1 MQILKRKKES
11 AEVDKLF
18 FKTQKTS
25 HLNWQ
30 SYINGFK
37 NYMQLERTLSKN
49 TVDSYL
55 RDVEK
60 LVNFLRVEQI
70 EAAPEDLKHEDF
82 LNFLKFMNELGLE
95 LRSQSR
101 MISGIKAFYKYLLLE
116 DLIDSNPTEL
126 LESPKMDR
134 RIPEVLT
141 YEEIQE
147 MLAAIDLSHPQG
159 TRNRAMLETLYACVL
174 RVSELINLKL
184 TNLFLDVGFIKVI
197 GKNDKERLIP
207 IGEEA
212 VKHIN
217 FYTETDRKKLKIHP
231 DHENIV
237 FLNRRGKGL
246 SRVMIFYLIKDLAK
260 AAGIQKTTSPH
271 TFRHSFATHLI
282 EGGAD
287 LKAVQDML
295 GHESITTTEIYT
307 HLDNDFPKETI
318 LMYHPLNQRSKEE

>member
-1 MQILKRKKES
+1 
-11 AEVDKLF
+11 
-18 FKTQKTS
+18 
-25 HLNWQ
+25 
-30 SYINGFK
+30 
-37 NYMQLERTLSKN
+37 MQLERTLSKN
-49 TVDSYL
+49 TVESYL

-60 LVNFLRVEQI
+60 LVNFLRIEDI
-70 EAAPEDLKHEDF
+70 EATPGELQHEDF
-82 LNFLKFMNELGLE
+82 LTFLKFMNELGLE

-101 MISGIKAFYKYLLLE
+101 MISGIKSFYKYLLLE
-116 DLIDSNPTEL
+116 DIIDTNPTEL

-147 MLAAIDLSHPQG
+147 MLSAIDLSHPQG
-159 TRNRAMLETLYACVL
+159 TRNRAMLETLYACGL

-184 TNLFLDVGFIKVI
+184 TNMFLDVGFIKVV
-197 GKNDKERLIP
+197 GKSDKERLVP

-212 VKHIN
+212 IKHIN
-217 FYTETDRKKLKIHP
+217 FYLETDRKQQKIHP

-246 SRVMIFYLIKDLAK
+246 TRVMIFYLIKDLAK
-260 AAGIQKTTSPH
+260 AAGIQKTISPH

-307 HLDNDFPKETI
+307 HLDNDFLKETI
-318 LMYHPLNQRSKEE
+318 LMFHPLNQRPKK